1 MGFFDP
7 IAVIWQDQRKKF
19 AKHHGLCKESLYSY
33 LKGRVPQSNVAV
45 KIAKAT
51 GGAVTLEDL
60 RLPQELIVKVR
71 LKQQKL
77 KEKMEKDKARRAAAK
92 ASKLAAENA
101 QELVTSES

>member
-1 MGFFDP
+1 MKLQEWL
-7 IAVIWQDQRKKF
+7 ASKQLSVNRL

-33 LKGRVPQSNVAV
+33 LKRRVPQSNVAV

-51 GGAVTLEDL
+51 GGVVTLEDL
-60 RLPQELIVKVR
+60 GLPQELIVKVR
-71 LKQQKL
+71 LKRQKL

-92 ASKLAAENA
+92 ASKLTAENA

>member
-1 MGFFDP
+1 M
-7 IAVIWQDQRKKF
+7 
-19 AKHHGLCKESLYSY
+19 
-33 LKGRVPQSNVAV
+33 PQSNVAV